1 MFTLRIATRTDVGP
15 QRDDNEDGVFVDE
28 RQRVC
33 AVFDGMGG
41 QRTGWLATQIAE
53 QSLSLFA
60 AQPRSLGS
68 LELEAR
74 AAATAVHDAV
84 AAANGVRYDGALVTA
99 VIALWSD
106 RELAFAHAGD
116 TLAMLVRDGR
126 SERLT
131 ERHDLRWYARIT
143 GVFDPSPD
151 SLGQKYRNVV
161 TNTLGMVNR
170 EQQGRAAPR
179 FTPYAARPDTVLVEL
194 ALDDR
199 YVLCSNGLYD
209 ALSDDEIAAIVHSA
223 PSEQSACDALVELA
237 CARDTEDNVSALVA
251 TVVRATSSSSAAL

>member
-1 MFTLRIATRTDVGP
+1 MLTLRIAARTDVGP
-15 QRDDNEDGVFVDE
+15 RRDHNEDDVFVDE

-33 AVFDGMGG
+33 AVIDGMGG
-41 QRTGWLATQIAE
+41 QHTGVIATQIAVRC
-53 QSLSLFA
+53 LARRA
-60 AQPRSLGS
+60 AQPRALAS

-74 AAATAVHDAV
+74 ALALAVHDDV
-84 AAANGVRYDGALVTA
+84 AGANGVRYVGALVCATLA
-99 VIALWSD
+99 VWSD
-106 RELAFAHAGD
+106 RELAVAHAGD

-131 ERHDLRWYARIT
+131 ERHDLRWSARNM

-151 SLGQKYRNVV
+151 ALRRRLPNVV
-161 TNTLGMVNR
+161 TNTLGMAKR
-170 EQQGRAAPR
+170 EQEGRAPPR
-179 FTPYAARPDTVLVEL
+179 YTPQPALVDTVLVEL
-194 ALDDR
+194 ELDDR

-209 ALSDDEIAAIVHSA
+209 ALSDDEIAEMVRDA

-237 CARDTEDNVSALVA
+237 CARETEDNVSALVA

>member
-1 MFTLRIATRTDVGP
+1 MLTLRIAARTDVGP
-15 QRDDNEDGVFVDE
+15 RRDHNEDDVFVDE

-33 AVFDGMGG
+33 AVVDGMGG
-41 QRTGWLATQIAE
+41 QGTGSAATQIAL
-53 QSLSLFA
+53 QRLAQCA
-60 AQPRSLGS
+60 AHPRVLGS

-74 AAATAVHDAV
+74 ASAVAVHDAV
-84 AAANGVRYDGALVTA
+84 AAANGVRYDGAIVTA

-131 ERHDLRWYARIT
+131 ERHDLRWSARNM

-151 SLGQKYRNVV
+151 ALRRRLPNVV
-161 TNTLGMVNR
+161 TNTLGMAKR
-170 EQQGRAAPR
+170 EQEGRAPPR
-179 FTPYAARPDTVLVEL
+179 YTPQPALVDTVLVEL

-209 ALSDDEIAAIVHSA
+209 AVSDDEIAEIVRRA
-223 PSEQSACDALVELA
+223 PSEQSACDALVEVA
-237 CARDTEDNVSALVA
+237 CARETEDNVSALVA
-251 TVVRATSSSSAAL
+251 TVVRATSSSSPAL